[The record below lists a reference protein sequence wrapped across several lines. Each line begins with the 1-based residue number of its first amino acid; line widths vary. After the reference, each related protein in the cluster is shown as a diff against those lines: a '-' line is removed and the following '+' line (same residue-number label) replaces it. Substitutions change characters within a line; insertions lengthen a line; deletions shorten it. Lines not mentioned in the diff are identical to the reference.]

1 MRRDL
6 DRLMRERS
14 LAGMVVFAHDRYS
27 PAMHYVTGQKIHYG
41 IYFRAPG
48 AEGGAARAHLI
59 HDPME
64 RDQAAAV
71 GCDISGFP
79 QHGLAR
85 LQTEEGGN
93 PAKVFGRLIGE
104 ACATLGIEGRIAL
117 YGELPG
123 GFGWTLVERMR
134 AVNPA
139 LSVDSGH
146 PDLMLQARSTKDPD
160 EVEAIRRAARG
171 TVTAMG
177 RLRDYLG
184 ALRRDGD
191 GFRAPDRA
199 PAGGASAPVRLGDLR
214 RVLHRSFLEDGL
226 AEDQGDSIVSQGRD
240 AGVPHNRGNDDEPL
254 RAGAPVIVDIFPG
267 EAGGGY
273 HSDMTR
279 TFCMGPAPE
288 PLRALYAQT
297 EEAFAAGLAAVVA
310 GRPCRSAQ
318 DAACEV
324 YERHGHATRRTNDA
338 TQEGYVHNLGHG
350 VGLSVHDPPLLGGPP
365 TNTATIEPGMVITV
379 EPGLYYPERG
389 IGCRIEDLLYVRPD
403 GTVEDLTPFPHDLT
417 IEPRG

>member
-1 MRRDL
+1 MRSDL

-14 LAGMVVFAHDRYS
+14 LAGMVVFAYDRYS
-27 PAMHYVTGQKIHYG
+27 PAMHYATGQKLHYG

-48 AEGGAARAHLI
+48 AAAAGDAGPRAHLI

-71 GCDISGFP
+71 GCEHSGFP
-79 QHGLAR
+79 QHGFAR
-85 LQTEEGGN
+85 IQTEEGGH
-93 PAKVFGRLIGE
+93 PARAFGRLIGE
-104 ACATLGIEGRIAL
+104 SCATLGIRGRIAL
-117 YGELPG
+117 FGELPG
-123 GFGWTLVERMR
+123 GFAYGMAQRMLE
-134 AVNPA
+134 VNPA

-160 EVEAIRRAARG
+160 EVEAIRRVSRG
-171 TVTAMG
+171 TVAAM
-177 RLRDYLG
+177 RRVRDFL
-184 ALRRDGD
+184 ASLRREGEGFRGD
-191 GFRAPDRA
+191 GQ
-199 PAGGASAPVRLGDLR
+199 GPVRLGDLR
-214 RVLHRSFLEDGL
+214 RVIHREFLEHGL

-240 AGVPHNRGNDDEPL
+240 AGVPHNRGEDDEPL
-254 RAGAPVIVDIFPG
+254 AAGRPVIVDIFPG
-267 EAGGGY
+267 ESGGGY

-279 TFCMGPAPE
+279 TFCMGAAPAAVRE
-288 PLRALYAQT
+288 IYAQT
-297 EEAFAAGLAAVVA
+297 QEAFAAAMGALAP
-310 GRPCRSAQ
+310 GRPLRSFQ

-324 YERHGHATRRTNDA
+324 YEKHGHATRRTNDA

-365 TNTATIEPGMVITV
+365 TNTAVLEPGMVVTV

-389 IGCRIEDLLYVRPD
+389 MGCRIEDLLYVRPD
-403 GTVEDLTPFPHDLT
+403 GTIENLTPFPYDFE

>member
-27 PAMHYVTGQKIHYG
+27 QAMHYVTGQKLHYG
-41 IYFRAPG
+41 VYFRAPG
-48 AEGGAARAHLI
+48 PEGGEPRAHLV

-104 ACATLGIEGRIAL
+104 VCATLGIEGRIAL
-117 YGELPG
+117 HGDLPG
-123 GFGWTLVERMR
+123 GFAWNLVERMR

-146 PDLMLQARSTKDPD
+146 PDILLQARSTKDPD
-160 EVEAIRRAARG
+160 EIEAIRRAARG
-171 TVTAMG
+171 TVEAMT
-177 RLRDYLG
+177 RLRDWLR

-191 GFRAPDRA
+191 AFRTDGLTR
-199 PAGGASAPVRLGDLR
+199 PVRLGDLR
-214 RVLHRSFLEDGL
+214 LVLHRTFLEHGL

-240 AGVPHNRGNDDEPL
+240 AGVPHNRGDDDEPL
-254 RAGAPVIVDIFPG
+254 RAGTSVIVDIFPG
-267 EAGGGY
+267 EVGGGY

-279 TFCMGPAPE
+279 TFCMGPAPAA
-288 PLRALYAQT
+288 LREIHAQT
-297 EEAFAAGLAAVVA
+297 AAAYAAGLAAVVP

-318 DAACEV
+318 DAACEM
-324 YERHGHATRRTNDA
+324 YERHGHATRRTNEA

-365 TNTATIEPGMVITV
+365 TNTVALEPGMIVTV

-389 IGCRIEDLLYVRPD
+389 MGCRIEDLFHVRPD
-403 GTVEDLTPFPHDLT
+403 GTVENLTPFPHDLE
-417 IEPRG
+417 IGIRG